1 MYNTVLCCKYLSSGI
16 MLGFFMLP
24 VACWQSEWVSHVAV
38 VAHREGSSGR
48 EPGMPGEGRHGGW
61 TCERA
66 EFRGERARAGETPV
80 SLSLPAFGNRAAAF
94 YSKYRTL
101 LDPCFTSSLRGW
113 EDIHTTSRMD
123 W

>member
-1 MYNTVLCCKYLSSGI
+1 VTPFMYNTVLCCKYLSSGI

-66 EFRGERARAGETPV
+66 EFRRGTRACRRNPSFAEFARFWRKGSSVLFKV
-80 SLSLPAFGNRAAAF
+80 S
-94 YSKYRTL
+94 Y
-101 LDPCFTSSLRGW
+101 FT
-113 EDIHTTSRMD
+113 
-123 W
+123 

>member
-1 MYNTVLCCKYLSSGI
+1 MLLLLLTARARRGESRVCRGEEDMGVGRASEPSS
-16 MLGFFMLP
+16 
-24 VACWQSEWVSHVAV
+24 A
-38 VAHREGSSGR
+38 
-48 EPGMPGEGRHGGW
+48 
-61 TCERA
+61 
-66 EFRGERARAGETPV
+66 GERARAGETPV

-94 YSKYRTL
+94 YSTYRIL